1 MRMVLVFDEWLGE
14 IERRRPERAF
24 ARIKGSK
31 DIMAGDIYDYEPWF
45 RDGGGRDLWIS
56 AHPEQAS
63 YGYDP

>member
-1 MRMVLVFDEWLGE
+1 MVLVFDEWLGE

-45 RDGGGRDLWIS
+45 RDGGGRGSLDICPPRAGLIWI
-56 AHPEQAS
+56 
-63 YGYDP
+63 